1 MEFINIDKIIFR
13 HLIKFDYNT
22 SKALSFKVPH
32 HLFKIEDSIHFK
44 TLKSGDFTDYNKLIT
59 TTNQKEHSEKIFKDL
74 IKNFDVNIFETDKMR
89 VFYDKSIN
97 KYIVKDGCHRL
108 AIIKYNGLIEE
119 VPITWFNIG

>member
-1 MEFINIDKIIFR
+1 MEFILIDDIIFR
-13 HLIKFDYNT
+13 HLIKFDYDT
-22 SKALSFKVPH
+22 SNAFSFKAPH

-74 IKNFDVNIFETDKMR
+74 IKNFDINMFNTDKIR

-97 KYIVKDGCHRL
+97 KYVVKDGSHRL
-108 AIIKYNGLIEE
+108 AIIKYNNIKK
-119 VPITWFNIG
+119 VPKSWFNIE